1 MIRLVTGPPGAG
13 KTTYV
18 KSHAKPADAII
29 DLDLL
34 RDFAGG
40 DATIA
45 ARIRAAME
53 KQMGKSARDVW
64 VVRTLIDPR
73 DREHFIRRHNVA
85 EVIEVRASRETLV
98 ERARLRNS
106 PPDVYSAIDKW
117 LQLNPGT
124 GLSGSEER

>member
-34 RDFAGG
+34 RDFVGG
-40 DATIA
+40 DATLA

-85 EVIEVRASRETLV
+85 EVIEMRASRETLA

-117 LQLNPGT
+117 LRLNPGT
-124 GLSGSEER
+124 GLRGSEER

>member
-1 MIRLVTGPPGAG
+1 
-13 KTTYV
+13 
-18 KSHAKPADAII
+18 
-29 DLDLL
+29 
-34 RDFAGG
+34 
-40 DATIA
+40 
-45 ARIRAAME
+45 ME

-124 GLSGSEER
+124 GLSSSEER

>member
-34 RDFAGG
+34 RDFVGG
-40 DATIA
+40 DATLA

-85 EVIEVRASRETLV
+85 EVIEMRASRETLA

-117 LQLNPGT
+117 LRLNPGT